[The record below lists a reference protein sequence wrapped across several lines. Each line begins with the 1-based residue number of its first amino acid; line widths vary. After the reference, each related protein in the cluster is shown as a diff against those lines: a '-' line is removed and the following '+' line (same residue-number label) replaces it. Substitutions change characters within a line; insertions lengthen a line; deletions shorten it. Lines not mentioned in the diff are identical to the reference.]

1 MIRFPFFKIGAKSC
15 LGIDIG
21 TSGIKAVQLSL
32 KRERITLEKYGEV
45 TAQFF
50 YEKPF
55 RTFEKSTLLLSD
67 KDIARAILAICKES
81 KISEKKAIFSIPDF
95 ASFFTNIDFPPMTR
109 EEISQAVRFEAR
121 HHVPL
126 PLAEVTLD
134 WSIIEGKL
142 SNREKV
148 PLKILL
154 VAVSNDVINQYR
166 QIAVLSNL
174 ELEALEVEVFG
185 LARSLIKDEK
195 GVIALLDIGA
205 QSTTVNIVDESIL
218 KLSHSFDIAGNE
230 LTQVL
235 AKALS
240 IDYPEAEHLKKT
252 HGLKSLIFDI
262 SNEKP
267 DQEERPLITKRVG
280 DILKP
285 IIDLILTETKRISQ
299 SFYQSKGKKVQKV
312 IMAGGSALLPGFKE
326 YSSKTLKREIEIAN
340 PFSDVLYS
348 PILEETLKKMGPSYA
363 IAVGMALKGLEK

>member
-1 MIRFPFFKIGAKSC
+1 MIRFPFFKIGIKSC

-21 TSGIKAVQLSL
+21 TSGIKIVQLSL

-67 KDIARAILAICKES
+67 KDIAQAILAIRQES
-81 KISEKKAIFSIPDF
+81 KISEKKVIFSIPDF
-95 ASFFTNIDFPPMTR
+95 ASFFTTIDLPPMTR
-109 EEISQAVRFEAR
+109 EEIPQAVRFEAR
-121 HHVPL
+121 HYVPL
-126 PLAEVTLD
+126 PLAEVILD

-142 SNREKV
+142 SNRERI

-154 VAVSNDVINQYR
+154 VAVPNDVINQYR
-166 QIAVLSNL
+166 RIVILSNL
-174 ELEALEVEVFG
+174 ELGGLEVEVFG
-185 LARSLIKDEK
+185 LVRSLIKDDK
-195 GVIALLDIGA
+195 RAIALLDIGA
-205 QSTTVNIVDESIL
+205 QSTTVNIIDEGIL

-240 IDYPEAEHLKKT
+240 IDYPEAEELKKN

-262 SNEKP
+262 SNEKQ
-267 DQEERPLITKRVG
+267 DQEEPPLITKKVG

-285 IIDLILTETKRISQ
+285 IIDLILMETKRISQ

-312 IMAGGSALLPGFKE
+312 IMAGGSALLPGLRE
-326 YSSKTLKREIEIAN
+326 YFSKTFKKEVEIAN
-340 PFSDVLYS
+340 PFSDILYP
-348 PILEETLKKMGPSYA
+348 PILEEELKKMGPSYV
-363 IAVGMALKGLEK
+363 IAVGMALRGLEK